1 MLDLRKDKER
11 VKAKIEKR
19 KATSARRKEMRSISA
34 ICKIE
39 KGKLSAEK
47 RNYLEALFYEAK
59 ILRNAIVRRAEDR
72 TLNLWEWDYKTTTIY
87 RRVPASL
94 SIKTRKPATRMLEPV
109 ELVHLSADMRIA
121 ILDELKNNI
130 KGLAAAKRK
139 GRRVG
144 RLKYQKIADSIPL
157 RGNTIHTNTNR
168 WMTKTEDRGWIKISD
183 GNHIKINGIPWKFKV
198 RGIKQIQN
206 GAEIRD
212 AKLVRKADGYFIHI
226 STSVPYDMTLPGNG
240 LTVGIDMGIKH
251 HITTSDGIK
260 YKAVIDESTRL
271 KRLQRAF
278 SRTEKHSRNHRKI
291 QAKIRRAYQR
301 MVYKRDEE
309 AHKVVNELLRTYDR
323 IAIQNENITGWRKLF
338 GSSIQGAILGRVKAR
353 IVALEKRDRAVV
365 LDRKYPTT
373 KRCHECG
380 RKVVLSLT
388 ERTFTCSCGYS
399 EDRDIKAAKTIRA
412 LATGDIIWNIESKR
426 KPKQAS
432 ANHKLPSKPGEVSA

>member
-1 MLDLRKDKER
+1 
-11 VKAKIEKR
+11 
-19 KATSARRKEMRSISA
+19 
-34 ICKIE
+34 
-39 KGKLSAEK
+39 
-47 RNYLEALFYEAK
+47 
-59 ILRNAIVRRAEDR
+59 
-72 TLNLWEWDYKTTTIY
+72 
-87 RRVPASL
+87 
-94 SIKTRKPATRMLEPV
+94 MLEPV
-109 ELVHLSADMRIA
+109 ELIHLSADMRIA
-121 ILDELKNNI
+121 ILDELKNTI

-157 RGNTIHTNTNR
+157 RGTSIHTNTNR
-168 WMTKTEDRGWIKISD
+168 WMTKTEDQGWIKISD
-183 GNHIKINGIPWKFKV
+183 GNHIKIKGIPWKFKV

-212 AKLVRKADGYFIHI
+212 AKLVRRADGYFIHI
-226 STSVPYDMTLPGNG
+226 STSVPYDTTLPGNG

-365 LDRKYPTT
+365 IDRKYPTT
-373 KRCHECG
+373 RDATNA
-380 RKVVLSLT
+380 RMVVLSL
-388 ERTFTCSCGYS
+388 RTYLYMLLWILGRQGYQS
-399 EDRDIKAAKTIRA
+399 SQNHPRA
-412 LATGDIIWNIESKR
+412 GHWRYYLEY
-426 KPKQAS
+426 
-432 ANHKLPSKPGEVSA
+432 